1 MANKDED
8 TPPKGYVSVMG
19 ARLPPPPKLPREST
33 LGKLG
38 LKKPLAHPPPLP
50 RTRPSPPEPPQ
61 QRQKKTGTLPGF
73 PSPPPPPLPPQAP
86 EAPAYQHVPEISGS
100 EPPTTPASP
109 AYRER
114 CLIADFRCLTEGD
127 RRRIERHVQAL
138 LSFPNQD

>member
-1 MANKDED
+1 
-8 TPPKGYVSVMG
+8 MG

-38 LKKPLAHPPPLP
+38 LKKPGTPPPPLP
-50 RTRPSPPEPPQ
+50 RTRPAPPRSELRGEPEPPQ

-86 EAPAYQHVPEISGS
+86 EAPAYQHVPEIKGS

-114 CLIADFRCLTEGD
+114 CLIADFRCLTD
-127 RRRIERHVQAL
+127 SDKRRVERHIQAL